1 MLLLLPFVISTRKV
15 IIAEVITGC
24 SHGLAQWAVNM
35 FQGELYGYANYIH
48 LKKMIPAGV
57 KYFWEDIVC
66 KYWKWARKAGGLEG
80 SDMKPALSN

>member
-1 MLLLLPFVISTRKV
+1 
-15 IIAEVITGC
+15 
-24 SHGLAQWAVNM
+24 M

-66 KYWKWARKAGGLEG
+66 KYWKWARKAGGLDG
-80 SDMKPALSN
+80 SGMKPALSVMHAKAHNWTCQVNIYLSHTKECLTVHPLP

>member
-15 IIAEVITGC
+15 IIGEVIGC